1 MTTLDA
7 RSEVISPHR
16 GVHPAHH
23 ELIALLDRA
32 HLRPFYYY
40 LWWCSAGGTTL
51 DGFSL
56 VILGIALPL
65 VIKDFQLSPLFV
77 GLLGAALVLGAALGA
92 ALGGRL
98 GDRFGRKPIY
108 LADMVLLTLSAA
120 LTSLAPSAAWLLAG
134 ECLVGLSVGMDFP
147 IASSYIAEIMPQKDR
162 GLMLVATIAMQSV
175 GMLVAAGFALALF
188 SYMGTYAT
196 WQLLLTAES
205 TLALIFLIARLGLP
219 ESPRWYMG
227 RGKNREA
234 ARVLIRFFP
243 EQASSI
249 NRLAGELGTQVHH
262 VAKVPHSA
270 APMGFALLFSRSYFR
285 RTILAAIPWL
295 LMDVGT
301 YGIGLFTV
309 VLLGALGLSSGA
321 GSMASQLSELA
332 RGTVVIDVFLVAG
345 FALGLWA
352 VPRFGRIHMQI
363 FGFLGMTLAMLLLLF
378 AALHTVTQSVYE
390 GWIWAGFILF
400 NVTMNMG
407 PNSTTFML
415 PAELFPTQLR
425 ASGAGFAASTAK
437 VGATAG
443 VFFLPL
449 VRTYWGTPT
458 VMLLMAGV
466 CLLGA
471 LITLTF
477 RVPQIRGRTLE
488 QQHDPAVP

>member
-1 MTTLDA
+1 MTTFDDGA
-7 RSEVISPHR
+7 IQPPAHR

-23 ELIALLDRA
+23 ELIALLDHA
-32 HLRPFYYY
+32 PLRPFYYY

-65 VIKDFQLSPLFV
+65 VIKNYQLSPVSV
-77 GLLGAALVLGAALGA
+77 GLLGAALVVGAAIGGA
-92 ALGGRL
+92 VGGRL

-108 LADMVLLTLSAA
+108 LADMVLLASSATLA
-120 LTSLAPSAAWLLAG
+120 SLAPSVLWLLVG
-134 ECLVGLSVGMDFP
+134 ESLVGLSVGMDFP

-162 GLMLVATIAMQSV
+162 GMMLVATIAMQSV
-175 GMLVAAGFALALF
+175 GMLGAGAYALALF
-188 SYMGTYAT
+188 SHAPDYAT
-196 WQLLLTAES
+196 WQLLLAAES
-205 TLALIFLIARLGLP
+205 ILAVVFLIVRLALP

-227 RGKNREA
+227 RGRNREA
-234 ARVLIRFFP
+234 ARVLSRFFP
-243 EQASSI
+243 GQKDSI
-249 NRLAGELGTQVHH
+249 DRWAEELGTQVHH
-262 VAKVPHSA
+262 VAKVPRSG
-270 APMGFALLFSRSYFR
+270 APLGFAVLFSRAYFR
-285 RTILAAIPWL
+285 RTVLAAVPWL

-309 VLLGALGLSSGA
+309 ILLSALGLSNGA
-321 GSMASQLSELA
+321 GSMASHLSELA
-332 RGTVVIDVFLVAG
+332 RGTVVIDAFLVAG
-345 FALGLWA
+345 FGIGLWA
-352 VPRFGRIHMQI
+352 VPRFGRVHMQI
-363 FGFLGMTLAMLLLLF
+363 FGFLGMALAMLLLLF
-378 AALHTVTQSVYE
+378 AALHSVRESLYE

-407 PNSTTFML
+407 PNSTTFVL

-443 VFFLPL
+443 VFCLPL

-471 LITLTF
+471 LVTLTF
-477 RVPQIRGRTLE
+477 RVQVRGRTLE